1 MYSSSVPS
9 AVISSPVL
17 RNNFLLKF
25 GYFKLMVSHAL
36 PTHFV
41 LKTRLSLQFYV
52 LTCIDHLILLLCTFL
67 NATVEF
73 LVLRCFIQQNQA

>member
-41 LKTRLSLQFYV
+41 TKTRLSLEFYI
-52 LTCIDHLILLLCTFL
+52 LSCINHLLLLLCTFL
-67 NATVEF
+67 KETVYESACRVSCIEVF
-73 LVLRCFIQQNQA
+73 Y